1 MLINGVVMAT
11 IFITGGTGLI
21 GTAVIEQWLKDGHQ
35 LIVQSRYPHRVEQQ
49 FGDKVTAVSAIT
61 KVTQP
66 IDGIL
71 NLAGEPIADARW
83 TQTRKQ
89 ALFDSRVSLTEQL
102 IAGLKQNNLKP
113 QWMISGSAVGW
124 YGNQY
129 GRVLTETSGYED
141 EFAHRLCNAWEQA
154 ARQAEDLG
162 IRLCLLRTGLVLAP
176 KGGFLKRMLLPFKL
190 GLGGRIGDG
199 QQYMPWVH
207 LDDMVRLIEFL
218 RSNDTLSGVFNATAP
233 NPVTNAE
240 FSKALARQLKRPACF
255 PLPAPLLKLGFGEMA
270 ELLLHGQRAIPEKA
284 TTAGFKFDYTDVDL
298 ALNKVL
304 QRNHHD

>member
-21 GTAVIEQWLKDGHQ
+21 GTAIIDQWLKDGHQ
-35 LIVQSRYPHRVEQQ
+35 LIVQSRYPQKVKQL
-49 FGDKVTAVSAIT
+49 FADKVIAVRAIT
-61 KVTQP
+61 EVTQP

-71 NLAGEPIADARW
+71 NLAGEAIADARW
-83 TQTRKQ
+83 SQARKQ
-89 ALFDSRVSLTEQL
+89 ALFDSRVTLTEQL
-102 IAGLKQNNLKP
+102 IAGIKQNKLKP

-129 GRVLTETSGYED
+129 GRVLTETSGYQD
-141 EFAHRLCNAWEQA
+141 EFAHRLCSAWEQA
-154 ARQAEDLG
+154 AQQAKDLG

-176 KGGFLKRMLLPFKL
+176 NGGFLKRMLLPFKL

-207 LDDMVRLIEFL
+207 LEDMVRLIEFL
-218 RSNDTLSGVFNATAP
+218 RSNEKLSGVFNATAP

-240 FSKALARQLKRPACF
+240 FSKALARQLKRPACL
-255 PLPAPLLKLGFGEMA
+255 PLPATLLKLGLGEMA

-284 TTAGFKFDYTDVDL
+284 TTAGFKFDYTDLDT
-298 ALNKVL
+298 ALNNVL